1 VLVARH
7 DGANSAPAST
17 SGADAQPIITLV
29 ADGPAGT
36 MPDLHG
42 LSAREAIR
50 KIVTLG
56 LNARVSGDGFVISQ
70 DPAAGTTIEV
80 DDVCRLVLERA
91 PSRRP
96 ADVVHP

>member
-1 VLVARH
+1 
-7 DGANSAPAST
+7 
-17 SGADAQPIITLV
+17 
-29 ADGPAGT
+29 

-56 LNARVSGDGFVISQ
+56 LNARVSGDGFVVSQ
-70 DPAAGTTIEV
+70 DPAAGTTIET